1 MKYLLLILYIGLLLL
16 IFFGLPDKIL
26 YSHDIIRWTPFLLI
40 FVVQTY
46 LLYQLL
52 KSFNVTPKYLLAICA
67 ISVLVIGP
75 SFGFYLGYKDEKDF
89 QEKGHSVKGVVYKK
103 WYAVGKNSEWLLR
116 CEYVVNG
123 VRYSTFS
130 ETDEDNEYQ
139 IGDTLT
145 IIYFEDYP
153 QKSKIKELE

>member
-1 MKYLLLILYIGLLLL
+1 M
-16 IFFGLPDKIL
+16 
-26 YSHDIIRWTPFLLI
+26 
-40 FVVQTY
+40 
-46 LLYQLL
+46 
-52 KSFNVTPKYLLAICA
+52 AICA

-139 IGDTLT
+139 VGDTLT

-153 QKSKIKELE
+153 QKSKIEELE